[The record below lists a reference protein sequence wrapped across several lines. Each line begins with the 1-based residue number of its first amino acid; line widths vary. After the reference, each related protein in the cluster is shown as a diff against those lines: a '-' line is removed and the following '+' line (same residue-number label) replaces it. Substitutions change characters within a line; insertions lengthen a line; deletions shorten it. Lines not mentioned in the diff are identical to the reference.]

1 MSNKI
6 LPKFNNAT
14 YGNVS
19 ATTTTPAAKK
29 PKEVQLS
36 VTVNDRALHQI
47 PELNGFNN
55 MEQAFAL
62 VPTRNKKNEVVWER
76 VDIPFN
82 HTASDRGGNQYDVH
96 NATIKT
102 TTRGAVIVADGQ
114 KKTVTIKMDDL
125 RKLGV
130 AYGLKTN
137 TGEVWMQ
144 QKDDNFRIP

>member
-1 MSNKI
+1 VSNKI
-6 LPKFNNAT
+6 LPKYNNAT
-14 YGNVS
+14 SGSVY

-29 PKEVQLS
+29 PKEVDLS
-36 VTVNDRALHQI
+36 VTVSDRALHQI
-47 PELNGFNN
+47 PELAGFDN
-55 MEQAFAL
+55 MEKAFAL

-82 HTASDRGGNQYDVH
+82 HTSSDRGGNQYDVH
-96 NATIKT
+96 SAVIKT
-102 TTRGAVIVADGQ
+102 TSKGAVIVADGQ
-114 KKTVTIKMDDL
+114 KKTVNIKMDDL

-144 QKDDNFRIP
+144 QKDDNFKIP

>member
-6 LPKFNNAT
+6 LPKYNNAT
-14 YGNVS
+14 SGNVY

-36 VTVNDRALHQI
+36 VTVNDRALQQM
-47 PELNGFNN
+47 PELKGFDN
-55 MEQAFAL
+55 MEKAFAL
-62 VPTRNKKNEVVWER
+62 VPTRNKKNEIVWER

-82 HTASDRGGNQYDVH
+82 HTASDRGGNRYDVH
-96 NATIKT
+96 NATIKST
-102 TTRGAVIVADGQ
+102 TKGAVIVADGQ

-130 AYGLKTN
+130 AYGLQTN

-144 QKDDNFRIP
+144 HRDDNYRIP